1 LTNHSAGASIA
12 IIDSL
17 NEEKMRLGV
26 IFGVVLV
33 IIVAF
38 VLWNRGKPPV
48 P

>member
-1 LTNHSAGASIA
+1 LTNHDVGASIA
-12 IIDSL
+12 IVHSL
-17 NEEKMRLGV
+17 NEKKVRLGV

-33 IIVAF
+33 VIVAF